1 MTDVS
6 SVSGAAPAGRRILLA
21 LQGGG
26 SHGAFTWG
34 VLDRFLE
41 EPDLEIE
48 GITGTSA
55 GAMNAVVLADGL
67 LRGGAAEARRALRDF
82 WESVGRIPGLGTF
95 MPASSGAWQLDAS
108 PAYIWF
114 DLVSRLMSPYEL
126 NPLTFTRCA
135 A

>member
-26 SHGAFTWG
+26 SHGAFAWG